1 MTVSRHGNAAGQVVL
16 PADYVRAHVELGY
29 ATTAHRAQGR
39 TVDSAHVMVSPATTR
54 EAFYVAATRG
64 RASNR
69 IYVDTAWD
77 PDPDTAHPDLSE
89 APSVSL
95 VLAEVLRNEGADVS
109 AHDAIRRSLAEA
121 DSIARLAAEYQTI
134 AQAAQAERWES
145 LVARSGLTDTQV
157 AAVQG
162 SGAHGPL
169 LAAFREAE
177 ARGLDIDSALPA
189 LVAGRS
195 LIGVDDVASVLH
207 GRVDRWM
214 EASSAG
220 RNPSGVDL
228 VAGLVP
234 RANNVADP
242 DMRRALQEREQA
254 MEQRAWTLAEQAL
267 ESRQPWVRH
276 FGQPPVDPGRGLA
289 WQRHLGT
296 VAAYRERWNV
306 SGPRPLGDEGG
317 NTSSE
322 RQSQHKR
329 AQAAVDRTIAITRA
343 YDQTRAVDGPIIAA
357 QVENEVEP

>member
-242 DMRRALQEREQA
+242 DMRRALQERERA
-254 MEQRAWTLAEQAL
+254 MEQRAWTLAEQAF
-267 ESRQPWVRH
+267 ESRRPWVRQ
-276 FGQPPVDPGRGLA
+276 FGQPPVDPGRRLV

-306 SGPRPLGDEGG
+306 TGPRPLGDEGG
-317 NTSSE
+317 SVSAE

-343 YDQTRAVDGPIIAA
+343 YHQVRAVDGPMMAA
-357 QVENEVEP
+357 QVENGVEP